1 MSGRRQNGTITR
13 HDAESL
19 ERVRGWL
26 AAQPGADPL
35 ALGVLAD
42 ITERVVAGAL
52 TAAVVRIRAKNL
64 GHRANPS
71 RAAAP
76 PPPER
81 GVWHRWSDEDRDRL
95 ATLFRAGKHV
105 DVIADEMGKSQG
117 AIEDQIARLGLWH
130 SRPKPL
136 PRQIHYRSKSSPL
149 SRAKQVLA
157 ERRRQETMQSG
168 LRREWCDD

>member
-1 MSGRRQNGTITR
+1 MSGRARTVGVTRQ
-13 HDAESL
+13 DAESL
-19 ERVRGWL
+19 AHVRDWL

-42 ITERVVAGAL
+42 ITERVASGAHNS
-52 TAAVVRIRAKNL
+52 AIFRVRLKNRGNPCRAMD
-64 GHRANPS
+64 GPQ
-71 RAAAP
+71 
-76 PPPER
+76 PER

-95 ATLFRAGKHV
+95 ATLFRQGKHV

-136 PRQIHYRSKSSPL
+136 PRTIHYNSNGAL
-149 SRAKQVLA
+149 TRAKEA
-157 ERRRQETMQSG
+157 YAARK
-168 LRREWCDD
+168 RREMGATR